1 MYLSL
6 MSDSI
11 INESIEFESLISSS
25 FAFFSTYLGS
35 NHSLRIVVDKKNDI
49 EKISTKKRKEY
60 NIILRLVNSKRDISL
75 KSLLF
80 LKII

>member
-35 NHSLRIVVDKKNDI
+35 NHSLRIVVDKKMI
-49 EKISTKKRKEY
+49 LKKLVLKKEKSTISY
-60 NIILRLVNSKRDISL
+60 SD
-75 KSLLF
+75 
-80 LKII
+80 